1 MKITDFYE
9 GYSDAPQ
16 KLRFLTILCK
26 SVLIFD
32 RFLLFVPDARQLLMQ
47 KSYESPIFVK
57 KYRGSHDVYLR
68 FESFLLIRDAVFQL
82 QKTVSE
88 C

>member
-1 MKITDFYE
+1 MKIIDFYE

-32 RFLLFVPDARQLLMQ
+32 RIFAICTGRATIIDT
-47 KSYESPIFVK
+47 KSYDSPICVK
-57 KYRGSHDVYLR
+57 KYRGTHGR
-68 FESFLLIRDAVFQL
+68 
-82 QKTVSE
+82 
-88 C
+88 

>member
-47 KSYESPIFVK
+47 KSYDFPCNITFWGRCVLYHWGSKTQK
-57 KYRGSHDVYLR
+57 KSQK
-68 FESFLLIRDAVFQL
+68 EQISSKNVF
-82 QKTVSE
+82 
-88 C
+88 